1 MPIGAMNMKKMILI
15 LICLLFITGC
25 SASKTTSKKGL
36 AQNAVKATKVEKQVK
51 IEEDVDSGSVITD
64 LDNDF
69 DESEENIVDE
79 FEKVESELDEVNNP
93 DINLEKKLKKDFI
106 VLTDFI
112 FYGGT
117 INGKTFDE
125 LSDSVKAR
133 IIVIYERI
141 DTKIDTLFPNYKE
154 ELRNITNKAYNNIRE
169 EILKLKAKYI
179 EKIGEDAYQ
188 QQQQIYEE
196 DKERLKEAYEPI
208 ITRALEKAE
217 ELKDKAEMWY
227 KNFKEENE

>member
-1 MPIGAMNMKKMILI
+1 MPIGAMNMKKIILI
-15 LICLLFITGC
+15 LTCLLFITGC
-25 SASKTTSKKGL
+25 SVSKTTTKKGL
-36 AQNAVKATKVEKQVK
+36 AQNAVKATKVEKLVE
-51 IEEDVDSGSVITD
+51 IEDSIDSETIVVDSE
-64 LDNDF
+64 DNLE
-69 DESEENIVDE
+69 ESEESIVYE
-79 FEKVESELDEVNNP
+79 FEEVENELNEVNN
-93 DINLEKKLKKDFI
+93 DISLERKLKKDFI

-112 FYGGT
+112 FYDGT

-133 IIVIYERI
+133 VIIIYERI

-154 ELRNITNKAYNNIRE
+154 ELRTATNKAYNNIKE

-179 EKIGEDAYQ
+179 EKIGEEAYQ

-217 ELKDKAEMWY
+217 ELKNRAELWY